1 MRRPTAILIRSSVA
15 LAGAFSA
22 AFASAFAS
30 ACAAPA
36 AAPAPRPAAEAV
48 APAAADPLAAPWSV
62 TATSGPITQEIR
74 LEASLVSRVD
84 SVERRDTIRAVVSA
98 AWSRVH
104 GDGAA
109 RLAGL
114 LTGFRL
120 SADSAEP
127 LTPAGLRLPVP
138 FSALDGV
145 GALQARFTSPDPA
158 GCGLDA
164 AAASALREVFVT
176 MPQLLTPGTRWRDSS
191 SHVVCRDAIALS
203 VQSAREFRVI
213 GAERRDGH
221 IVVLLERHSR
231 TTMRGEGLQ
240 FGESITVEAQGEG
253 EAQLAVRLAGGFVVA
268 GSGESVLRMTMRGRR
283 RSQELTQRTRIE
295 ILAP

>member
-1 MRRPTAILIRSSVA
+1 MRRPTAILVHPTLVVVLGVVFSTA
-15 LAGAFSA
+15 LAT
-22 AFASAFAS
+22 

-48 APAAADPLAAPWSV
+48 TPAAVDPLAAPWSV
-62 TATSGPITQEIR
+62 TAASGAITQEIR
-74 LEASLVSRVD
+74 LETSLVSRVD
-84 SVERRDTIRAVVSA
+84 TLERRDTIRTVVSA
-98 AWSRVH
+98 EWSRVH
-104 GDGAA
+104 GDGDA

-120 SADSAEP
+120 SADSTEP
-127 LTPAGLRLPVP
+127 VTPAGLKLPVP

-145 GALQARFTSPDPA
+145 GALQA
-158 GCGLDA
+158 GLEA
-164 AAASALREVFVT
+164 AATSALREVFVT
-176 MPQLLTPGTRWRDSS
+176 MPPRLTPGTRWRDSS
-191 SHVVCRDAIALS
+191 SHVLCRDAIALR
-203 VQSAREFRVI
+203 VQSAREFRVL

-221 IVVLLERHSR
+221 LVVLLERHSR

-240 FGESITVEAQGEG
+240 FGESITVEALGEG
-253 EAQLAVRLAGGFVVA
+253 EAQLAVRLAGGFVMA

>member
-1 MRRPTAILIRSSVA
+1 MRRPTTILIRPVAVVA
-15 LAGAFSA
+15 LGAVVSA
-22 AFASAFAS
+22 ALAS

-36 AAPAPRPAAEAV
+36 AAPAPRPSAETA
-48 APAAADPLAAPWSV
+48 APAVVDPLTAPWSV
-62 TATSGPITQEIR
+62 TAASGAITQEIR
-74 LEASLVSRVD
+74 LEASLVSRID
-84 SVERRDTIRAVVSA
+84 TVERRDTIRTVVSA
-98 AWSRVH
+98 EWSRVH

-120 SADSAEP
+120 SGDSAEP
-127 LTPAGLRLPVP
+127 VTPSGLLLPVP

-145 GALQARFTSPDPA
+145 GALQARLTSPDPA

-164 AAASALREVFVT
+164 AAISALREVFVT
-176 MPQLLTPGTRWRDSS
+176 VPSRLVPGTKWQDSS
-191 SHVVCRDAIALS
+191 SHVLCRDSIALK
-203 VQSAREFRVI
+203 VRSAREFRVL

-221 IVVLLERHSR
+221 IVVLLERRSR
-231 TTMRGEGLQ
+231 TTMHGEGHQ
-240 FGESITVEAQGEG
+240 FGEPITVDAQGEG
-253 EAQLAVRLAGGFVVA
+253 VAQLVVRLAGGFVVG
-268 GSGESVLRMTMRGRR
+268 GSGESELRMTMRGRR